1 MTNIERLK
9 AKLQNAAKA
18 SEDVAEKLESMPKK
32 IDNRK
37 KEIKEITVPSGNN
50 IEQFDLKI
58 KLVKIDILK
67 VEANPF
73 QPRTKF
79 ENIEELANNILKHG
93 LLQPLTVYL
102 NDEDNKYYLIAG
114 ERRNRALRLLHER
127 GQLNDT
133 KYKVN
138 LVENILTDEEKRSL
152 ATIENTHRENMTIID
167 MANNAK
173 SYVESGMSYSE
184 VAKLFSVGKTVISR
198 YMKISSL
205 PQKVQEVLN
214 TKEVK
219 SPNKIELLCSI
230 KDEKIQLEFSQYILQ
245 DISISSLELKIKKY
259 LNSIKE
265 EQGSEKVVIETPFD
279 KVKPVSKILSK
290 AQYRKLPENKRVKA
304 DEILE
309 EVYKLQQKLLEVNC

>member
-279 KVKPVSKILSK
+279 KVSQLVKYYQKHNIENYQKIKELRLMR
-290 AQYRKLPENKRVKA
+290 Y
-304 DEILE
+304 
-309 EVYKLQQKLLEVNC
+309 